1 MTQEKLNTKI
11 RQQQIADVCLGIIS
25 ERGLGALNVTE
36 VASKLGLATSA
47 LYRHYKNKEQMI
59 SAMLQI
65 IKTRVIADFFCAD
78 VLGSNAFEKLEK
90 LLTIE
95 PDRVQERR
103 AFQMV
108 LLADCTFRQKYN
120 KLTEVQSIVF
130 EFRKKTIAIFEEGQ
144 QAGIIRKD
152 ITASS
157 LEMMFVNLFIANT
170 AMQIVEEEEFDV
182 LLYYSKT
189 WAVFKEMISKV

>member
-1 MTQEKLNTKI
+1 MKQEKLNTKI

-25 ERGLGALNVTE
+25 DRGLGALNVTE

-47 LYRHYKNKEQMI
+47 LYRHYKDKEQMI

-65 IKTRVIADFFCAD
+65 IKKRVTSDFVSADI
-78 VLGSNAFEKLEK
+78 LGRNAFEKLEQ
-90 LLTIE
+90 LLSIE

-103 AFQMV
+103 AFQMI

-120 KLTEVQSIVF
+120 KLTEVRSIVF

-152 ITASS
+152 ITSSS

-170 AMQIVEEEEFDV
+170 AMQIVEKDEFDV
-182 LLYYSKT
+182 LLYYSEA
-189 WAVFKEMISKV
+189 WAVFKETISAE